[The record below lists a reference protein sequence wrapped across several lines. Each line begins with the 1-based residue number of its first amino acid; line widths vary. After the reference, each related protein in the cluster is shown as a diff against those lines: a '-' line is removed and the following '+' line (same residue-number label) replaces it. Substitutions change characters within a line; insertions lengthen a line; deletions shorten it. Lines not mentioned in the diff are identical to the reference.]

1 LKYIYLI
8 EKGKSNMENK
18 RRILVADDEVVIL
31 KILQND
37 LMNEG
42 YSVDIVED
50 GEKAIDKIKHDNYDL
65 IILDNKMPK
74 KNGMDVLRYIN
85 IQKYNTIVIM
95 MTAYGTITSAVEA
108 MKLGAYDYISKPFDT
123 SEIIKKV
130 DKILSVEK
138 KEISKM
144 DFNNGKNKFIGSSK
158 EIATIKNKVN
168 KIKDLDTTILITG
181 ESGTGKGVIAKEI
194 HEVSYRN
201 KKPFVHVNCA
211 VLPANLI
218 ESELFGHTKGSFT
231 GAVDEKKG
239 KFELADEG
247 TIFLDEISTLNH
259 DLQAK
264 LLTVLQEKKFE
275 KIGSSKTIK
284 VKARIIA
291 ATNTNLEEEVKANNF
306 REDLYY
312 RLNVINIECPPLRYR
327 KDDIVELS
335 MFLTNK
341 INNHLHKDV
350 ELISDEVWD
359 VFKSYHW
366 PGNVRELEN
375 TLESTIALS
384 DGKTLLKEDLP
395 LRIKKKTKTIECSD
409 ADNHLGTLHN
419 HEIVAIEEALQ
430 RNNGHREK
438 TANELGISRRALQY
452 KLKKLNLLD

>member
-1 LKYIYLI
+1 
-8 EKGKSNMENK
+8 MENK

-130 DKILSVEK
+130 DKILSVKK

-247 TIFLDEISTLNH
+247 TIFLDEISTLKH

-335 MFLTNK
+335 MFLMNK

-384 DGKTLLKEDLP
+384 DGKTLQKEDLP

>member
-1 LKYIYLI
+1 
-8 EKGKSNMENK
+8 MENK

>member
-1 LKYIYLI
+1 
-8 EKGKSNMENK
+8 MENK

-50 GEKAIDKIKHDNYDL
+50 GEKAIDKIKHVNYDL

-74 KNGMDVLRYIN
+74 MNGIDVLREIN
-85 IQKYNTIVIM
+85 ILKYNTIVIM
-95 MTAYGTITSAVEA
+95 MTAYGTISSAVEA
-108 MKLGAYDYISKPFDT
+108 MKLGAYDYITKPFDT

-130 DKILSVEK
+130 DKIISVK
-138 KEISKM
+138 KKKISKV
-144 DFNNGKNKFIGSSK
+144 DFNNGKIKFIGSSK
-158 EIATIKNKVN
+158 EITTIKNKVN
-168 KIKDLDTTILITG
+168 KIKNLDTTILITG

-194 HEVSYRN
+194 HEVSDRN
-201 KKPFVHVNCA
+201 KKPFIHVNCA
-211 VLPANLI
+211 VLPTNLI

-231 GAVDEKKG
+231 GAVDDKKG
-239 KFELADEG
+239 KFELAGEG

-259 DLQAK
+259 ELQAK

-275 KIGSSKTIK
+275 KIGSSKTIM

-327 KDDIVELS
+327 KDDIAELS
-335 MFLTNK
+335 IFLMNK
-341 INNHLHKDV
+341 INNHLCKDV

-359 VFKSYHW
+359 IFKHYHW

-395 LRIKKKTKTIECSD
+395 LRIKKKSKIIECSD
-409 ADNHLGTLHN
+409 VDNHLGTLHN
-419 HEIVAIEEALQ
+419 HEIVAIEEALF